1 MIDQTIKIPLEPM
14 GKQRPRIARRGN
26 FSRAYTPNKTLQWES
41 AAATVIRSSWTG
53 SSAISDPC
61 RVEIYAFRK
70 RTNFMNAKKRHEVKV
85 CGTKPDIDNI
95 AKIVLDS
102 AVRSGV
108 LKDDNLVC
116 ELVVFKRWADPLVD
130 GFVEIRF
137 MDPQCSG

>member
-1 MIDQTIKIPLEPM
+1 M

-41 AAATVIRSSWTG
+41 AAATLIRSSWVG
-53 SSAISDPC
+53 NKIVEEPC

-70 RTNFMNAKKRHEVKV
+70 RTQYMNAKKRHEVDL

-116 ELVVFKRWADPLVD
+116 ELVVFKRWAPPSMD
-130 GFVEIRF
+130 GFVEIRI
-137 MDPQCSG
+137 MDPTSNVCYY